1 MSNESK
7 KCRSLV
13 TPVLYQLAAFVAA
26 MSVVA
31 TVHGQE
37 IERHET
43 AGIIDLVP
51 GAARG
56 TITQPLLTG
65 TIASTGQKVFF
76 VITDASDSDFAE
88 MFGAVRADSLA
99 EAPDAATEFAIFDD
113 GEWTF
118 FEDPGLVARFDPST
132 GEALPPVAN
141 PNYSPLKRIEWEGET
156 VTVNVPFVKWG
167 DGRGQQLLID
177 EGGCDLLIRRNPP
190 SPFFVGDGPTNG
202 ADCFTEEP
210 LDRYKG
216 GQVVELDINEDCH
229 PDCGTVTMK
238 LHKATFDHPDKIPYY
253 TVFDA
258 SKAPPAGFM
267 GVIYASKM
275 GNIGRFGDNDAV
287 GRIAQFSN
295 GVRINPGGP
304 NRFQQ
309 GITSYRGGQQ
319 GTYSPI
325 WHITW
330 IFFDCNENGVFF
342 DELFPEPRNVGEGA
356 VPVKNSGIPGFDPAD
371 RATFDPF
378 QMDDKGVSCLE
389 FAASVTGNADGFIED
404 LGHLDDLIDDGFV
417 IQTEGPPGLRLDSPL
432 QPPLI
437 VNCPVP
443 LTVRL

>member
-1 MSNESK
+1 MGNK
-7 KCRSLV
+7 IQTHYDWKMLAGASLV
-13 TPVLYQLAAFVAA
+13 MFAIALP
-26 MSVVA
+26 A
-31 TVHGQE
+31 TAGGLR

-43 AGIIDLVP
+43 AGIVDLDP

-65 TIASTGQKVFF
+65 TIASTGQEVLF
-76 VITDASDSDFAE
+76 VITDASDKDFAE
-88 MFGAVRADSLA
+88 MFGTVRADSLA
-99 EAPDAATEFAIFDD
+99 EAPDAAVETAVFDN
-113 GEWTF
+113 GIWTF
-118 FEDPGLVARFDPST
+118 YQDPGLVIRADPVT
-132 GEALPPVAN
+132 GLALGPDDN
-141 PNYSPLKRIEWEGET
+141 PNYSPLKRIQWDGKT

-167 DGRGQQLLID
+167 EEPGQQLVID
-177 EGGCDLLIRRNPP
+177 EGGCDPLIRSNPP

-202 ADCFTEEP
+202 ADCSDEAP

-216 GQVVELDINEDCH
+216 GQAVAIDLAAM
-229 PDCGTVTMK
+229 TVTMK

-267 GVIYASKM
+267 GVPHVPKL
-275 GNIGRFGDNDAV
+275 GNLGRLGDNDAV

-295 GVRINPGGP
+295 GVRINEGGP

-319 GTYSPI
+319 GTYSPM

-330 IFFDCNENGVFF
+330 IFFDCDGDGVFF
-342 DELFPEPRNVGEGA
+342 ETDRNVGEGA
-356 VPVKNSGIPGFDPAD
+356 VPVPGSGEPGFDPD
-371 RATFDPF
+371 DPATFDPF
-378 QMDDKGVSCLE
+378 QMDDKGVTCPG
-389 FAASVTGNADGFIED
+389 FAAAVTGRLDGFIED
-404 LGHLDDLIDDGFV
+404 LGQLEELVQAGFV
-417 IQTEGPPGLRLDSPL
+417 VETEGPAGLRLDSSL

-443 LTVRL
+443 LTVR